1 MAGYVYA
8 PNAEIDPDEMKA
20 IESVARDYCESWYTG
35 DAESMAL
42 CLHPE
47 WDNFGLVNRVID
59 SRTQYIDTEH
69 LTHSQQ
75 VQLTGTGAGVADPGD
90 RPIEITLL
98 TAKHHLASV
107 KVVLK
112 GMTDLLHLIRFPE
125 GWRIV
130 HTIWTLE
137 GGVIANATTDI

>member
-8 PNAEIDPDEMKA
+8 PNAELDPGEVKA
-20 IESVARDYCESWYTG
+20 IESVARDYCEAWYTG
-35 DAESMAL
+35 DAERMAL

-59 SRTQYIDTEH
+59 TRTQYVDTEH

-75 VQLTGTGAGVADPGD
+75 VQLTGTGAGVADPKD
-90 RPIEITLL
+90 RRIEITVL

-107 KVVLK
+107 KVVLTD
-112 GMTDLLHLIRFPE
+112 MTDLLHLIRFPE
-125 GWRIV
+125 GWKIV
-130 HTIWTLE
+130 HTVWTLE